1 MVGEWGRLG
10 RDGPVWAGMGLMMV
24 LFWGGLVW
32 LAFALFRRSPRQAP
46 PAAAPGPEAV
56 VRQQYARGDID
67 EAQYRRRLLLLDG
80 ELGSEPVSFEKP
92 RV

>member
-1 MVGEWGRLG
+1 MMVWSGWAG
-10 RDGPVWAGMGLMMV
+10 WAGMGLMM
-24 LFWGGLVW
+24 LLLWGGLVW
-32 LAFALFRRSPRQAP
+32 LAVALFRRSPRQAA
-46 PAAAPGPEAV
+46 PAWAPGPEAV

-80 ELGSEPVSFEKP
+80 ELASEPVSLKKP

>member
-1 MVGEWGRLG
+1 MVWWGNG
-10 RDGPVWAGMGLMMV
+10 WGGWAGMGLMMV
-24 LFWGGLVW
+24 LFWGGLIW
-32 LAFALFRRSPRQAP
+32 LAVALFRRSPRQAP

-80 ELGSEPVSFEKP
+80 ELGSEPVSLEKP